1 MDVNQL
7 HRFVFK
13 YSIPGFHFSYQK
25 DHNLI
30 YLLSELEMEKQQLM
44 FYKAVYLTD
53 LTKICIDTAAISGNI
68 ISSVLYL
75 GDLFSFQKVQ
85 TLLSLRYL
93 ENCNEKKYFPLY
105 IKRLRSYRSSK
116 YQFYYSLGQKLIS
129 VVCTVCFVNYF
140 KSILCCSI
148 LNQLRTF

>member
-1 MDVNQL
+1 
-7 HRFVFK
+7 
-13 YSIPGFHFSYQK
+13 
-25 DHNLI
+25 
-30 YLLSELEMEKQQLM
+30 MEKQQLM

-85 TLLSLRYL
+85 ALLSLRYL

-116 YQFYYSLGQKLIS
+116 Y
-129 VVCTVCFVNYF
+129 
-140 KSILCCSI
+140 
-148 LNQLRTF
+148 